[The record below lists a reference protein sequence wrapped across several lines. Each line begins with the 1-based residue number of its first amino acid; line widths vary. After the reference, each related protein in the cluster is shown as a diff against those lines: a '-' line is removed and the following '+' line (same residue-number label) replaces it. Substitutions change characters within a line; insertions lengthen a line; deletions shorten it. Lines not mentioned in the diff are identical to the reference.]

1 MSKTYSEQITK
12 TQSLLTGLKKN
23 IEIVR
28 SKGLN
33 EEFINKLESDNNLV
47 ATFDKENEQIKADLK
62 NKIVKANSKL
72 DEIKKQVKEAKRI
85 IKSDFDQSKWISFGI
100 TDKK

>member
-100 TDKK
+100 TD